1 MKIFTEGLTDEVAAL
16 LRNGKIGV
24 IRTDT
29 LYGVVAQAGN
39 ELAVERVYHAKGR
52 DETKSPIVLIAS
64 LDQLFDKMP
73 GTLEQ
78 LVVNG
83 WPEKTS
89 IIIPSEHA
97 PHWIRRKNNTV
108 AYRLPRV
115 ESLCRFLE
123 KSGPL
128 IAPSANPEGCVPA
141 MSLNQ
146 AVDYFG
152 DQVDFYVDGGAVHDD
167 TPSKLLRVDAE
178 GRVEQ
183 IR

>member
-16 LRNGKIGV
+16 LRDGKIGV

-29 LYGVVAQAGN
+29 LYGIVAQASN
-39 ELAVERVYHAKGR
+39 ELAVERVYRAKGR
-52 DETKSPIVLIAS
+52 DEKKSPIVLIAS
-64 LDQLFDKMP
+64 TDQLFDMMP
-73 GTLEQ
+73 ESLKR

-89 IIIPSEHA
+89 IIIPSKHS
-97 PHWIRRKNNTV
+97 PHWIRRKNDSV

-115 ESLCRFLE
+115 ESLCRLLE
-123 KSGPL
+123 ESGPL
-128 IAPSANPEGCVPA
+128 IAPSANPEGSIPA
-141 MSLNQ
+141 MSLKE

-152 DQVDFYVDGGAVHDD
+152 DQVDFYVDGGTVRDHA
-167 TPSKLLRVDAE
+167 PSKLLIIDAE